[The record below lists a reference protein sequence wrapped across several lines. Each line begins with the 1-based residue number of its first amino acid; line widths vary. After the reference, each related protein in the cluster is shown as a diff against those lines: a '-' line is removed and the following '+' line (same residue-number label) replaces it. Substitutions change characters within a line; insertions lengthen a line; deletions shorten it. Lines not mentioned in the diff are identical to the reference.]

1 MKKLLL
7 SMLLMLVGMATW
19 AQDWEAPS
27 ENEYQSS
34 TPVYVQVKVNGEE
47 QMKAQVAAFID
58 DDCRAVSFEPNALI
72 GDNQYHLLR
81 VWGDPTADNNKSIK
95 FKVAWDGLVF
105 NFTKTVPFT
114 GETYSEIPLVLNVDL
129 PTAVTLTNPLNI
141 EANLPYSYDLTNDI
155 KLVYGDESYTPLGES
170 SVEGEFVYEWD
181 FANSS
186 SYFTVEGNKLTATAE
201 TGKEG
206 RYLGLRVSLGEWFET
221 STSTM
226 VFISKPEVP
235 VTGISCTPS
244 EWTISINDNL
254 YELEDLNKAITVLPE
269 DATNKEYT
277 FVPADDAAAEIFNNG
292 TFSAAGTYNINIVS
306 TADRSKYATIKITVT
321 VPVEGISISSPSGT
335 FYSAIGENVF
345 DLITPYINVYPEE
358 ATNKEFSFEI
368 PAEASDAI
376 VDGVAYQPGIYTIYV
391 VADENPE
398 IRKSVTVIINKI
410 EAPESISLNIG
421 ESYIRKLTDEIQVL
435 PMSEEMS
442 FTYTLAPK
450 TNTDAAAFENGVATT
465 AGEYTLLVT
474 CNENPKATAEIT
486 VFVLTPI
493 KLDFPSSLTLSKFKD
508 TEFKITLVEGDN
520 FEAGYLWVYVHGGED
535 VMPGVGEAVECTP
548 VEGTRNMEWI
558 IRANLCGYNYMTVEY
573 KGEWMV
579 NEEGTDMVE
588 LKTPVEIPFNHQ
600 GWDWIYYPATY
611 DLVTED
617 GNYRP
622 WMNVDSN
629 NRIIDL
635 RSQTDLLYNDEK
647 HGLFGTIWS
656 LSAQDG
662 MYKIKAAYEDPFD
675 AMIVDNG
682 HGDFYWDR
690 YAIKPIVKGYNWI
703 GYTNEWDLTI
713 DDFNTLNDINQATE
727 GDAIIGKDGF
737 AEYDAVSGKW
747 IAQDGFILKAGKG
760 YLYYSNSEDEEKM
773 VSFDAYPSESDEAQS
788 KSAIRKTNVW
798 KYDAGA
804 FADNMA
810 IIAEINAL
818 QNPEDYT
825 IGAFVD
831 GECRGEGNFVTANKM
846 MISVAGKAGE
856 NVTFR
861 LYNTVTGQ
869 YSDIIESLKYAQKV
883 GSLKNPVRFTAPSV
897 TGISDVTFDS
907 ANDANTIYD
916 LNGRRVNSMDK
927 SGMYIIK
934 TVENGKVAAKKV
946 VRK

>member
-7 SMLLMLVGMATW
+7 FLLLLLTGVTTW

-27 ENEYQSS
+27 ENDYPNS
-34 TPVYVQVKVNGEE
+34 TPVYVQVNVNGEE
-47 QMKAQVAAFID
+47 QLKAQTAAFID
-58 DDCRAVSFEPNALI
+58 GECRAVSNAAHTI
-72 GDNQYHLLR
+72 VGDHQFHLLR
-81 VWGDPTADNNKSIK
+81 VRGGDDDLSKTIT
-95 FKVAWDGLVF
+95 FKVYWNGVVF
-105 NFTKTVPFT
+105 NMTKTITFT
-114 GETYSEIPLVLNVDL
+114 GETYDAELPLVLNVDM
-129 PTAVTLTNPLNI
+129 PTGVSITNPLNI
-141 EANLPYSYDLTNDI
+141 EMKLPGTYDLTNDVQ
-155 KLVYGDESYTPLGES
+155 LVYATASGATYTPLGES
-170 SVEGEFVYEWD
+170 EFESELIYEWD

-186 SYFTVEGNKLTATAE
+186 SYFTVEGMTLSALQA
-201 TGKEG
+201 GG
-206 RYLGLRVSLGEWFET
+206 GYLGLSVSTGDGRSFSGYTDVVITE
-221 STSTM
+221 
-226 VFISKPEVP
+226 PEVA
-235 VTGISCTPS
+235 VTDITCTPT
-244 EWTISINDNL
+244 EWTINIQDNL
-254 YELEDLNKAITVLPE
+254 YELEDLNNAITILPE
-269 DATNKEYT
+269 DATNKAYRFEA
-277 FVPADDAAAEIFNNG
+277 ADDFAQAVFEGGKFTQG
-292 TFSAAGTYNINIVS
+292 GTYNINIVS
-306 TADRSKYATIKITVT
+306 EADESIYTSIVVTVI
-321 VPVEGISISSPSGT
+321 VPVERITVSTPSTLFYAAYDENIYELIS
-335 FYSAIGENVF
+335 
-345 DLITPYINVYPEE
+345 PYVSVYPSD
-358 ATNKEFSFEI
+358 ATDSGFHFEI
-368 PAEASDAI
+368 PDEASDAI
-376 VDGVAYQPGIYTIYV
+376 VDGVAYQPGVYNIDI
-391 VADENPE
+391 VADANEK
-398 IRKSVTVIINKI
+398 IRLTVTVVINKI

-421 ESYIRKLTDEIQVL
+421 ESYIRKLTGEIQVL

-450 TNTDAAAFENGVATT
+450 SDTDAAAFENGVATT
-465 AGEYTLLVT
+465 AGEYTLLVM

-535 VMPGVGEAVECTP
+535 VMPGVGEPVECTP
-548 VEGTRNMEWI
+548 VEGSRNMEWI

-573 KGEWMV
+573 KGEWMT
-579 NEEGTDMVE
+579 NKEGADMVE

-600 GWDWIYYPATY
+600 GWDWIYYPANY

-622 WMNVDSN
+622 WMNIDSN

-675 AMIVDNG
+675 AMIVDDG

-713 DDFNTLNDINQATE
+713 DDFNTINEYNQAAA

-737 AEYDAVSGKW
+737 AEYDDVTGRW
-747 IAQDGFILKAGKG
+747 IAQDGFVLKAGKG
-760 YLYYSNSEDEEKM
+760 YLYYSNSEGEKTL
-773 VSFDAYPSESDEAQS
+773 SFDAYPSESDEAQS
-788 KSAIRKTNVW
+788 KPAIRKTNIW

-810 IIAEINAL
+810 VIAEISAL
-818 QNPEDYT
+818 QSPEQYT

-831 GECRGEGNFVTANKM
+831 GECRGEGNFVTGNKM
-846 MISVAGKAGE
+846 MVSVAGKAGE

-869 YSDIIESLKYAQKV
+869 YSDIAESLTYAQKA
-883 GSLKNPVRFTAPSV
+883 GSLKKPVRFTAPSV

-907 ANDANTIYD
+907 VNDANAIYD